1 MKPKFNIQAM
11 KEYMGIAMF
20 LFMALFSTQLG
31 YGYEEIVTTREVK
44 DAVFWNSGAEKH
56 DGTLEYVKVDPNTPE
71 GQVDSVRI
79 SFRRNVSYTIKGKKP
94 AQKVFYRQKWTVTLD
109 SLKINTIKNKCKIF
123 VDGVYKK
130 DTIVTQAPEYLA
142 CGPMTLLCYD
152 YRDANNTPV
161 GRSDELINKGYSI
174 LPISESFY
182 NWLNNQRI
190 WPTSQVTELDEDG
203 GLFSEDIYLTG
214 SDSTYVAPI
223 DRSHKIVANVTRDRM
238 EILFVG
244 NNSPI
249 KHFTFSKDNKSHTI
263 DQYTQEKGEYTRVFA
278 QEGETAPFIEVREN
292 DIVFV
297 EKNLRMKFM
306 IDGSKIF
313 AAIKLAKIRNILG
326 DDNDS
331 TEEDMWNW
339 FGF

>member
-1 MKPKFNIQAM
+1 
-11 KEYMGIAMF
+11 
-20 LFMALFSTQLG
+20 
-31 YGYEEIVTTREVK
+31 
-44 DAVFWNSGAEKH
+44 
-56 DGTLEYVKVDPNTPE
+56 
-71 GQVDSVRI
+71 
-79 SFRRNVSYTIKGKKP
+79 
-94 AQKVFYRQKWTVTLD
+94 
-109 SLKINTIKNKCKIF
+109 
-123 VDGVYKK
+123 
-130 DTIVTQAPEYLA
+130 
-142 CGPMTLLCYD
+142 MTLLCYD

-182 NWLNNQRI
+182 NWLNNQGI
-190 WPTSQVTELDEDG
+190 WPVVQITELDEDG

-249 KHFTFSKDNKSHTI
+249 KHFTFSKDSKSHTI
-263 DQYTQEKGEYTRVFA
+263 DQYTQEKGEYTRVFT

-306 IDGSKIF
+306 IDGSKIL

-331 TEEDMWNW
+331 TEEDLWNW